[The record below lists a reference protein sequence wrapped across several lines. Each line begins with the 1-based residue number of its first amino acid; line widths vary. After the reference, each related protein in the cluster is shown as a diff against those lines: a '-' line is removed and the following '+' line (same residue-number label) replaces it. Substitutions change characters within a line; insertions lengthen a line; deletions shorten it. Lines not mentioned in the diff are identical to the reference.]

1 MFSVCL
7 SSFARTF
14 STLLPQPRSLGCLCL
29 LASSGFHLW
38 ATPGKESRVGDRSKL
53 RKELGGCMDGACYVP
68 SRTGQDALPAV
79 PSSSPVGFPEPCP
92 HFANNS
98 FTPWFYT
105 PELHRVSKSSVSLWD
120 QDWCKVRTSC
130 KRLDD
135 GPHWSEWSWREWS
148 KWINSKTGKEAA
160 GWDWGC

>member
-1 MFSVCL
+1 MGLEEPEDVFRRQGCGECRWPGMTGERQEWRV
-7 SSFARTF
+7 
-14 STLLPQPRSLGCLCL
+14 PPGLGRGTW
-29 LASSGFHLW
+29 LAGEV
-38 ATPGKESRVGDRSKL
+38 GKESRVGDRSKL

-120 QDWCKVRTSC
+120 QD
-130 KRLDD
+130 
-135 GPHWSEWSWREWS
+135 
-148 KWINSKTGKEAA
+148 
-160 GWDWGC
+160 